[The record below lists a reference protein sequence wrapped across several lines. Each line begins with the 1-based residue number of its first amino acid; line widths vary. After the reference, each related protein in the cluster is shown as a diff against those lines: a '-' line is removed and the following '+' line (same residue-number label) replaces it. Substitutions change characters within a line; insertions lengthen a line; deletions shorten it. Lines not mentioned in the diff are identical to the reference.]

1 MITRVQ
7 GIRVGHWT
15 DPVGLTG
22 CTVVLCPPGT
32 IGSGEVRGGAP
43 GTRETDLLRPGM
55 LVQNVD
61 AVLLTGGSA
70 FGLAATDG
78 VVRFL
83 EERGVGFEA
92 GGIHVPIVPAAV
104 LFDLGI
110 GSARAR
116 PGPDQGYAACGQA
129 SDHVEEG
136 NVGAGTGATVA
147 KLHGPHRAVKGGLGT
162 AAGAEAGVVVGAL
175 AAVNAWG
182 EVLDENG
189 DVLAG
194 ARPGDEGVPGPAES
208 PEQGLGGA
216 WPAEGTPPA
225 STFNTT
231 LVVVATNARLSK
243 ERAHLLAI
251 AAQDGISETIR
262 PAHTMWDG
270 DTVFSLA
277 TGEVEADQRAL
288 ESRVVA
294 VVAEAIRRAVV
305 LAKSVPDFPSAREGN
320 EP

>member
-1 MITRVQ
+1 
-7 GIRVGHWT
+7 
-15 DPVGLTG
+15 
-22 CTVVLCPPGT
+22 
-32 IGSGEVRGGAP
+32 
-43 GTRETDLLRPGM
+43 
-55 LVQNVD
+55 
-61 AVLLTGGSA
+61 
-70 FGLAATDG
+70 
-78 VVRFL
+78 
-83 EERGVGFEA
+83 
-92 GGIHVPIVPAAV
+92 
-104 LFDLGI
+104 
-110 GSARAR
+110 
-116 PGPDQGYAACGQA
+116 PDQGYAACGQA
-129 SDHVEEG
+129 SEHVEEG

-162 AAGAEAGVVVGAL
+162 AAGAEASVVVGAL
-175 AAVNAWG
+175 ASVNAWG

-194 ARPGDEGVPGPAES
+194 ARPGHEGGPGPAES
-208 PEQGLGGA
+208 PEPGLSGA
-216 WPAEGTPPA
+216 WPAEGPPPA
-225 STFNTT
+225 STLNTT

-288 ESRVVA
+288 ESRAVA
-294 VVAEAIRRAVV
+294 VVAEAIRRAVL

-320 EP
+320 QP